1 MLSILKKLFTQSD
14 EAAATL
20 EVEDAMIVDV
30 RTNMEFAGGHLDD
43 SVNIPL
49 DSIQNHIN
57 DFKKSAKPVVLVCRS
72 GARSGRAAKLLRS
85 HGIDAYNGGPWNSF
99 RA

>member
-14 EAAATL
+14 EAVATL
-20 EVEDAMIVDV
+20 EVEDAIIVDV
-30 RTNMEFAGGHLDD
+30 RTNMEFAGGHLED

-49 DSIQNHIN
+49 DKIQNHIN
-57 DFKKSAKPVVLVCRS
+57 EFKKSAKPVVLVCRS

-85 HGIDAYNGGPWNSF
+85 HGIDAYNGGSWSSF